1 MNKTD
6 VVYLQDMKEAIIQ
19 IALYTED
26 VTFEEFSNDQ
36 MRQDATIRQLEILGE
51 AANKLSVEFVRNNQE
66 LPLRQVISM
75 RNFLIHGY
83 DEVDLQIVWDTI
95 QQNIPELKDFTNEE
109 IVGQLKDIAQVDFL
123 LPDPMHLGHYRPSTL
138 QNHWPLKRS
147 FEIHLRPHSRR

>member
-95 QQNIPELKDFTNEE
+95 QQNIPELKKILEA
-109 IVGQLKDIAQVDFL
+109 L
-123 LPDPMHLGHYRPSTL
+123 
-138 QNHWPLKRS
+138 
-147 FEIHLRPHSRR
+147 